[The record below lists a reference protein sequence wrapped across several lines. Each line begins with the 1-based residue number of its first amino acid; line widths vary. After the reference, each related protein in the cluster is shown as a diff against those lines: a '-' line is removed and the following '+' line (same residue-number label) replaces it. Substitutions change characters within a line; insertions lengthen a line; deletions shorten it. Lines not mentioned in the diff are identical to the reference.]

1 MDVTPL
7 RTRQHPLSG
16 GKGRAVPV
24 GLMKPKAL
32 FRLCISFVKELL
44 FSEFILHP
52 IEQVNATRLSLIIA
66 LVHYS

>member
-1 MDVTPL
+1 MDVAPL
-7 RTRQHPLSG
+7 WTGQHPLSG
-16 GKGRAVPV
+16 GKGRAMLG

-32 FRLCISFVKELL
+32 FKLYNSFVKEML

-52 IEQVNATRLSLIIA
+52 IEQVNAMRLSLIIA

>member
-1 MDVTPL
+1 MLD
-7 RTRQHPLSG
+7 
-16 GKGRAVPV
+16 

-32 FRLCISFVKELL
+32 FKLYNSFVKEML

-52 IEQVNATRLSLIIA
+52 IEQVNAMRLSLIIA